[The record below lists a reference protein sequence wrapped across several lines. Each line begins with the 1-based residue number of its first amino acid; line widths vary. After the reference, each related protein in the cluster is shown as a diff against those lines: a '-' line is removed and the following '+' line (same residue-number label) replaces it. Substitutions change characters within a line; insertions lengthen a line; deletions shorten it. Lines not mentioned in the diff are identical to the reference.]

1 MAMAQSAERR
11 SAMLAAVRLFT
22 DSGYESTTMDD
33 IAAATGVSRR
43 SLFRRFGSKE
53 DVLFAEHDELLVT
66 VQRYLEASP
75 DEPLAAVCSA
85 ATLVFQA
92 YVGNP
97 ELSVTRHRLI
107 RAHQR
112 LRDREIAM
120 TARYQEAFSRHLAV
134 AEADGPHA
142 LRAEVVAAAV
152 IAAHNAVLRS
162 WLRLPRPERA
172 DLSRDGEL
180 WHRFD
185 AAMAYVRQ
193 RFDTEPP

>member
-1 MAMAQSAERR
+1 MGTAPSADRR

-33 IAAATGVSRR
+33 IAEATDMSRR

-75 DEPLAAVCSA
+75 DPPLRAVCSA

-92 YVGNP
+92 YVGSP
-97 ELSVTRHRLI
+97 KLSVARHRLI
-107 RAHQR
+107 RAHRR

-120 TARYQEAFSRHLAV
+120 SARYQEAFSRHLAV
-134 AEADGPHA
+134 AEEDGPHA
-142 LRAEVVAAAV
+142 LRAEVMSAAV

-162 WLRLPRPERA
+162 WLRLPHPEQA

-180 WHRFD
+180 WRRFD
-185 AAMAYVRQ
+185 TAMAYVRQ
-193 RFDTEPP
+193 RFDA